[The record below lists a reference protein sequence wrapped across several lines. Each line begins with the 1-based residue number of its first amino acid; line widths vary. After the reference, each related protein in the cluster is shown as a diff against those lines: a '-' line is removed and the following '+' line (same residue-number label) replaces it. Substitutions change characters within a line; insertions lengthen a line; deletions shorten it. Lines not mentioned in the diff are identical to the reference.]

1 MKTMVKIFVDHEHLV
16 RVINTLTELGI
27 TGFYLMEYQ
36 GMAPKTWKTF
46 RLNENPD
53 MALKAIRDHAEP
65 GVMVNTVVGSDKCE
79 KIIKQLEV
87 YDHRAQSY
95 IYKGE
100 RGLKY
105 SWKTS
110 RMTSS
115 SLWKRSGKAFA

>member
-46 RLNENPD
+46 RLSEDPD
-53 MALKAIRDHAEP
+53 LALKAIRDHAEP

-79 KIIKQLEV
+79 KIIKRLEE
-87 YDHRAQSY
+87 AL
-95 IYKGE
+95 KGI
-100 RGLKY
+100 RYTIIGHQV
-105 SWKTS
+105 TS
-110 RMTSS
+110 I
-115 SLWKRSGKAFA
+115 KVKGD